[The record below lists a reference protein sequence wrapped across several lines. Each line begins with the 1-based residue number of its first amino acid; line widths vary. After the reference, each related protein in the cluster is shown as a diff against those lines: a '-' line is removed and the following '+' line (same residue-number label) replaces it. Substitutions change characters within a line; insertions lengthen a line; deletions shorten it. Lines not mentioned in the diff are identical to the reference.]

1 MSYKNI
7 ENTDAWLENFGKLIA
22 RHRLNRNLSQQALAK
37 EAGVSAR
44 TIMRVEDGN
53 SIQLKNLIQIML
65 VLKLEDS
72 LKQLIPDIPVSPLEL
87 ARNEG
92 KVKKHA
98 YPRKKN
104 AKSEDGWAWSDDE

>member
-7 ENTDAWLENFGKLIA
+7 ENTDVWLEKFGKLIA

-44 TIMRVEDGN
+44 TIMRLEDGN
-53 SIQLKNLIQIML
+53 SIQFKNLIQIML

-72 LKQLIPDIPVSPLEL
+72 LMQLIPDIPVSPLEL

-92 KVKKHA
+92 KAKKHA
-98 YPRKKN
+98 YPRTKTPKDDD
-104 AKSEDGWAWSDDE
+104 EWAWGDDA